1 MKLIYCK
8 KCGDI
13 IKLGMEKD
21 SSTCQCG
28 ASGGYYLKDGL
39 HAEIWGDAIPL
50 GIDNNSFESALLRRN
65 LLDDIAGGV
74 FFDAFVIPKI
84 CDTVTKRRKKRP
96 K

>member
-13 IKLGMEKD
+13 VKLGMEKD

-65 LLDDIAGGV
+65 FLDIAGGV

-84 CDTVTKRRKKRP
+84 CDTVTKRRKRRP